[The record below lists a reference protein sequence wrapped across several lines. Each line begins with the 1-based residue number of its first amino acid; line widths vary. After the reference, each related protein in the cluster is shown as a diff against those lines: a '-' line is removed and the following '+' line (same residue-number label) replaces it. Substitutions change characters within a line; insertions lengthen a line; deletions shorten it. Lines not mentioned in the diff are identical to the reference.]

1 MKRRVVAS
9 LAVAALYENHQQE
22 AVAVAYVVGGG
33 VVAAGAGA
41 VAAGAG
47 VVVVAAGAGAGAGV
61 VVVVVAA
68 GAGVVVVVVAAGAG
82 VVEDHRNSF
91 LTDKLNGDRKRLEG
105 GVKGIRNYKI
115 LIWSEKLFLSKFV
128 NKIC

>member
-9 LAVAALYENHQQE
+9 LAVAALYENHHQE
-22 AVAVAYVVGGG
+22 AVAVAYVGGGG

-47 VVVVAAGAGAGAGV
+47 VVVVAAGAGAG
-61 VVVVVAA
+61 A

-105 GVKGIRNYKI
+105 GVKGIRNNKI
-115 LIWSEKLFLSKFV
+115 LNWSEKLFLSKFV

>member
-1 MKRRVVAS
+1 
-9 LAVAALYENHQQE
+9 
-22 AVAVAYVVGGG
+22 
-33 VVAAGAGA
+33 
-41 VAAGAG
+41 
-47 VVVVAAGAGAGAGV
+47 
-61 VVVVVAA
+61 
-68 GAGVVVVVVAAGAG
+68 VAAGAG

-115 LIWSEKLFLSKFV
+115 LNWSEKLFLSKFA

>member
-9 LAVAALYENHQQE
+9 LAVAALYENHHQE

-33 VVAAGAGA
+33 VVAAGAGAGAGAGA

-47 VVVVAAGAGAGAGV
+47 VVVVAAGAGAGA
-61 VVVVVAA
+61 
-68 GAGVVVVVVAAGAG
+68 VVVAAGAG

-115 LIWSEKLFLSKFV
+115 LNWSEKLFLSKFV

>member
-9 LAVAALYENHQQE
+9 LAVAALYENHHQE

-41 VAAGAG
+41 VAAG
-47 VVVVAAGAGAGAGV
+47 VVVAAGAGA
-61 VVVVVAA
+61 
-68 GAGVVVVVVAAGAG
+68 VVVAAGAG

-115 LIWSEKLFLSKFV
+115 LNWSEKLFLSKFV

>member
-9 LAVAALYENHQQE
+9 LAVAALYENHHQE
-22 AVAVAYVVGGG
+22 AVAVAYVGGGG

-47 VVVVAAGAGAGAGV
+47 AVAA
-61 VVVVVAA
+61 
-68 GAGVVVVVVAAGAG
+68 

-105 GVKGIRNYKI
+105 GVKGIRNNKI
-115 LIWSEKLFLSKFV
+115 LNWSEKLFLSKFV

>member
-22 AVAVAYVVGGG
+22 AVAVAYVVG
-33 VVAAGAGA
+33 AGAGA
-41 VAAGAG
+41 VAAG
-47 VVVVAAGAGAGAGV
+47 VVVAAGAGAG
-61 VVVVVAA
+61 A

-115 LIWSEKLFLSKFV
+115 LNWSEKLFLSKFV

>member
-9 LAVAALYENHQQE
+9 LAVAALYENHHQE

-33 VVAAGAGA
+33 VVAGGAGAGVVV

-47 VVVVAAGAGAGAGV
+47 VVVAAGAGAGAGV
-61 VVVVVAA
+61 V
-68 GAGVVVVVVAAGAG
+68 VVVVVVAAGAG

-115 LIWSEKLFLSKFV
+115 LNWSEKLFLSKFV

>member
-22 AVAVAYVVGGG
+22 AVAVAYVVG
-33 VVAAGAGA
+33 AGAGA
-41 VAAGAG
+41 VAAG
-47 VVVVAAGAGAGAGV
+47 VVVAAGAG
-61 VVVVVAA
+61 A

-115 LIWSEKLFLSKFV
+115 LNWSEKLFLSKFV

>member
-1 MKRRVVAS
+1 

-22 AVAVAYVVGGG
+22 AVAVAYVVG
-33 VVAAGAGA
+33 AGAGA
-41 VAAGAG
+41 VAAG
-47 VVVVAAGAGAGAGV
+47 VVVAAGAGAGAGAGV
-61 VVVVVAA
+61 V
-68 GAGVVVVVVAAGAG
+68 VVVVVVAAGAG

-115 LIWSEKLFLSKFV
+115 LNWSEKLFLSKFV

>member
-22 AVAVAYVVGGG
+22 AVAVAYVVG
-33 VVAAGAGA
+33 AGA
-41 VAAGAG
+41 VAAG
-47 VVVVAAGAGAGAGV
+47 VVVAAGAGAGAGV
-61 VVVVVAA
+61 V
-68 GAGVVVVVVAAGAG
+68 VVVVVVAAGAG

-115 LIWSEKLFLSKFV
+115 LNWSEKLFLSKFV

>member
-22 AVAVAYVVGGG
+22 AVAVAYVVG
-33 VVAAGAGA
+33 AGAGA
-41 VAAGAG
+41 VAAG
-47 VVVVAAGAGAGAGV
+47 VVVAAGAG
-61 VVVVVAA
+61 A

-105 GVKGIRNYKI
+105 GVKGIRNCKI
-115 LIWSEKLFLSKFV
+115 LNWSEKLFLSKFV

>member
-9 LAVAALYENHQQE
+9 LAVAALYENHHQE

-33 VVAAGAGA
+33 VVAG
-41 VAAGAG
+41 
-47 VVVVAAGAGAGAGV
+47 GAGAG
-61 VVVVVAA
+61 
-68 GAGVVVVVVAAGAG
+68 VVVVAAGAG

-115 LIWSEKLFLSKFV
+115 LNWSEKLFLSKFV

>member
-22 AVAVAYVVGGG
+22 AVAVAYVVG
-33 VVAAGAGA
+33 AGAGA
-41 VAAGAG
+41 VAAG
-47 VVVVAAGAGAGAGV
+47 VVVAAGAGAGAGV
-61 VVVVVAA
+61 V
-68 GAGVVVVVVAAGAG
+68 VVVVVVAAGAG

-115 LIWSEKLFLSKFV
+115 LNWSEKLFLSKFV

>member
-1 MKRRVVAS
+1 
-9 LAVAALYENHQQE
+9 
-22 AVAVAYVVGGG
+22 
-33 VVAAGAGA
+33 
-41 VAAGAG
+41 
-47 VVVVAAGAGAGAGV
+47 
-61 VVVVVAA
+61 
-68 GAGVVVVVVAAGAG
+68 VAAGAG

-115 LIWSEKLFLSKFV
+115 LNWSEKLFLSKFV

>member
-9 LAVAALYENHQQE
+9 LAVAALYENHHQE
-22 AVAVAYVVGGG
+22 AVAVAYVGGGG

-47 VVVVAAGAGAGAGV
+47 VVVVAAGAGA
-61 VVVVVAA
+61 VAA
-68 GAGVVVVVVAAGAG
+68 

-115 LIWSEKLFLSKFV
+115 LNWSEKLFLSKFV

>member
-41 VAAGAG
+41 GAGAVAAGAG
-47 VVVVAAGAGAGAGV
+47 
-61 VVVVVAA
+61 
-68 GAGVVVVVVAAGAG
+68 VVVVAAGAG

-115 LIWSEKLFLSKFV
+115 LNWSEKLFLSKFV

>member
-9 LAVAALYENHQQE
+9 LAVAALFENYHQE

-33 VVAAGAGA
+33 AVAGAA
-41 VAAGAG
+41 VVVVAAGAG
-47 VVVVAAGAGAGAGV
+47 VVVVAAGAGAG
-61 VVVVVAA
+61 
-68 GAGVVVVVVAAGAG
+68 
-82 VVEDHRNSF
+82 VVEDHRKSF

-105 GVKGIRNYKI
+105 GVKEIRNYKI
-115 LIWSEKLFLSKFV
+115 LNWSEKLFLSKFV